1 MMETAYAHG
10 INFFDN
16 AEAYGGGGVSER
28 LMGDAIQLG
37 LERGTWERDDLVI
50 STKIFFG
57 GRGRKDTVNSKGL
70 SRKHL
75 FEGLKNSLAR
85 MRLDYVDLVF
95 CHRPDPKTPI
105 IETVKG
111 MNHLINQGTDS
122 LRSPLPAKLLTATGC
137 CCCCCDAKISSPE

>member
-1 MMETAYAHG
+1 MAFQMMETAYAHG

-28 LMGDAIQLG
+28 VMGDAIQLG
-37 LERGTWERDDLVI
+37 LERVI

-122 LRSPLPAKLLTATGC
+122 LRSPLTAKLLTATGC